1 MSVELQSSTSSSG
14 VVSGLIVWLRA
25 LRVYQWVK
33 NLLVF
38 LPAVFAHRLD
48 DRQVVVAS
56 FLAALSFSLMA
67 SAVYLFND
75 WRDCESDAQHPVK
88 KHRPLAAGLVSPT
101 SALAVMS
108 GLALASVLAA
118 LALPL
123 SNLLLIFTY
132 GLVAVAY
139 SLWLKRIMLADAF
152 ILAGFYTAR
161 IYAGSLATGIEVSQW
176 LHLFSLFIF
185 LALGFQKRYAELAAT
200 PETGKPLAGRGYHLS
215 DIDHMRGMGH
225 AAGFLA
231 VLVFALYTHSP
242 GVTDHYSNPT
252 VLWWICPLILFWLC
266 RLWLLTGRGQVSE
279 DAILFALKDRTSFC
293 LGVCAVV
300 IALLAGPI

>member
-1 MSVELQSSTSSSG
+1 MTVRS
-14 VVSGLIVWLRA
+14 WL
-25 LRVYQWVK
+25 
-33 NLLVF
+33 
-38 LPAVFAHRLD
+38 
-48 DRQVVVAS
+48 AS

-75 WRDCESDAQHPVK
+75 WRDCESDAQHPVET
-88 KHRPLAAGLVSPT
+88 HRPLAAGLVSPT

-108 GLALASVLAA
+108 GLALASA
-118 LALPL
+118 LCGPGSATFQ
-123 SNLLLIFTY
+123 SLLIFTM
-132 GLVAVAY
+132 GL
-139 SLWLKRIMLADAF
+139 SPSHIPC
-152 ILAGFYTAR
+152 
-161 IYAGSLATGIEVSQW
+161 GSNGSCWRMRLSWQVSTLPGSTLEAW
-176 LHLFSLFIF
+176 PRALRCCAMAAPALLVHLSGP
-185 LALGFQKRYAELAAT
+185 GFQKRYAELAAT

-225 AAGFLA
+225 AAGFMT

-300 IALLAGPI
+300 IAHLAGPI